1 MSKIWYESSGKDS
14 DVVISTR
21 IRLARNLNNYPF
33 PIRMNIKTKNEVVDL
48 VFDALK
54 HTSDAALSHLRF
66 CRLDEI
72 SRDELISLVDN
83 RVISPEMISYD
94 IQGKAVVFDENYNIS
109 VMINEEDHIRIQTI
123 REGEALKETYELA
136 DKIDNLLSEQLEI
149 AFDEQLGYLTQC
161 PTNLGT
167 GMRCSLMLHLPALME
182 TGEITRI
189 TSNLSKLG
197 ITVRGSHGEGSKVEG
212 AYFQISNQISLGLS
226 ESEAIANLSA
236 LSAQIIEKERNCR
249 KGLLNNISFEDKVFR
264 ALGALKFSRQLSY
277 DEFIDKISY
286 VRLAVAEGKISG
298 IELKDVDFLMSHV
311 KLFDT
316 DRDTSLTLRADMVRK
331 GLEAAK

>member
-1 MSKIWYESSGKDS
+1 MNNKWYESSGKDS

-21 IRLARNLNNYPF
+21 IRLARNLNDYPF
-33 PIRMNIKTKNEVVDL
+33 PIRMNLQQKNEVVDL

-54 HTSDAALSHLRF
+54 HSSDNALVHLKF
-66 CRLDEI
+66 CKLDTI
-72 SRDELISLVDN
+72 SRDELLSLVEN
-83 RVISPEMISYD
+83 RVISHEMISYD
-94 IQGKAVVFDENYNIS
+94 IQGKAVVFDEGYNIS
-109 VMINEEDHIRIQTI
+109 IMINEEDHIRIQTI
-123 REGEALKETYELA
+123 KEGEALKKTFELA
-136 DKIDNLLSEQLEI
+136 DKIDNLLTEQLDI
-149 AFDEQLGYLTQC
+149 AFDDQLGYLTQC

-197 ITVRGSHGEGSKVEG
+197 IVVRGSHGEGSKVEG

-226 ESEAIANLSA
+226 EYEAISNLSA
-236 LSAQIIEKERNCR
+236 LSSQIIEKERNCR
-249 KGLLNNISFEDKVFR
+249 KGLLSNVTFEDKVFR
-264 ALGALKFSRQLSY
+264 ALGVLKYSRQLSY
-277 DEFIDKISY
+277 SEFIDKISY
-286 VRLAVAEGKISG
+286 VRLAVSEGKISG
-298 IELKDVDFLMSHV
+298 VELKDIDFLMSHV

-316 DRDTSLTLRADMVRK
+316 DKDTSLSMRADMVRK